1 MRGTNAISVPVMV
14 AIRVSVARLREGPR
28 LAHRQRAF
36 YFRGRRKRAQLIA
49 KSAEKLLDE

>member
-1 MRGTNAISVPVMV
+1 MRGTDAISVPVMV

-49 KSAEKLLDE
+49 KSAEKLLDR